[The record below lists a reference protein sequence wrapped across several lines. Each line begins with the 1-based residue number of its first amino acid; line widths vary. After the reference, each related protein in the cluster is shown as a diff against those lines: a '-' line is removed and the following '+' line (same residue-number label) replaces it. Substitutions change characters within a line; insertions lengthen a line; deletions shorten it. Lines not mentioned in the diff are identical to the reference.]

1 MVKNHLKRIAAPN
14 TWKINRKESKFITRA
29 NPGPHNFYRSIPL
42 SVFIRELV
50 KVAKTAKEAKQIV
63 KTKDVFVDRK
73 IRKDIHHPVG
83 LMDVV
88 SFPQLE
94 ENFRV
99 LLDKKGQLTA
109 VKTALK
115 EAGTKLSRI
124 ESKSKISGG
133 KTQLNLIDGRNI
145 IVEKDTYK
153 TGDTVQLSLPDQKI
167 TNHIKFEKDA
177 LVLLIGGSCSGSLAR
192 IEEIHQNKIILKSSK
207 NTKFETLKKYAFVV
221 GTDKPVLDSIKE
233 NESGKTNKN

>member
-14 TWKINRKESKFITRA
+14 TWKINRKEAKFITRA
-29 NPGPHNFYRSIPL
+29 NPGPHNFCRSIPL

-63 KTKDVFVDRK
+63 KIKDVFVDRK
-73 IRKDIHHPVG
+73 IRKDTHHPVG

-88 SFPQLE
+88 SFPQLD
-94 ENFRV
+94 ENYRV
-99 LLDKKGQLTA
+99 LLDKKGKLTA
-109 VKTALK
+109 VKAAPK

-133 KTQLNLIDGRNI
+133 RIQLNLIDGRNV
-145 IVEKDTYK
+145 IVENDTYK

-167 TNHIKFEKDA
+167 TSHIKFEKNA
-177 LVLLIGGSCSGSLAR
+177 LVFLIGGSRSGAFAR
-192 IEEIHQNKIILKSSK
+192 IEEISQNKITLKSAK

-221 GTDKPVLDSIKE
+221 GTDKPVLDSIAQLSASK
-233 NESGKTNKN
+233 